1 MTSPIAKH
9 LHHRT
14 LESFFFEEIENV
26 QTRTGRSLPREVE
39 AYVVGLLAQYA
50 RRTQAAG
57 RASPAFALDYLSA
70 KREQGAKRAHALRG
84 IGDRALYVSGVAPRS
99 LARSAVNVSYVKGI
113 GEACYREVS
122 DRVGALA
129 VLGKLAEMFD
139 EVSEV
144 IGDVVEL
151 GSRGG
156 DDLLSVYERWR
167 EFGDDRD
174 LKRLVGAGVLIDPE
188 GSDTL
193 Q

>member
-1 MTSPIAKH
+1 MTSAIAKH

-14 LESFFFEEIENV
+14 LESFFFEEIEDV

-39 AYVVGLLAQYA
+39 AYVVGLLARYA

-57 RASPAFALDYLSA
+57 RASPPLALDYLSA
-70 KREQGAKRAHALRG
+70 RREQGSKRAYALRG
-84 IGDRALYVSGVAPRS
+84 VGDRALYISGVAPRS
-99 LARSAVNVSYVKGI
+99 LVRSAVNVSYVKGI

-129 VLGKLAEMFD
+129 VLGMLAERFD

-144 IGDVVEL
+144 IGEVVEL

-156 DDLLSVYERWR
+156 DDLLSIYERWR
-167 EFGDDRD
+167 EFRDDRD
-174 LKRLVGAGVLIDPE
+174 LKRLVSAGVLIDPE